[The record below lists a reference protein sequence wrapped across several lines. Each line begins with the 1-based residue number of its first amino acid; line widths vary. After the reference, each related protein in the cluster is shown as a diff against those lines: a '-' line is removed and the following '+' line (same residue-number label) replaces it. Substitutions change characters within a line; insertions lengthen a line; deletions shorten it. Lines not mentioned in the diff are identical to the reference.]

1 VACSHFVEAVLL
13 WLYRLDDPVRF
24 LYAVELVCLIFRVVN
39 IIVFCYGLVSDLFVC
54 PWLGR
59 TWFLDTVCTLYYHLV
74 PRRAESDGVF
84 CHLMKPYVTCHV
96 L

>member
-1 VACSHFVEAVLL
+1 
-13 WLYRLDDPVRF
+13 
-24 LYAVELVCLIFRVVN
+24 
-39 IIVFCYGLVSDLFVC
+39 
-54 PWLGR
+54 LGR